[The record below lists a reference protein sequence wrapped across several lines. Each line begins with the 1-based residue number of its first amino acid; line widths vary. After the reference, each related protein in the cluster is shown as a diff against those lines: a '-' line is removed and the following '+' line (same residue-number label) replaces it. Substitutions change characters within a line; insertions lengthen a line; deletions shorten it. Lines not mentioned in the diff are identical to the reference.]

1 MNVIILEGKGPTDGS
16 NSINVSFFKG
26 KVDVLDRSNHRGL
39 KLIDHVLKVIER
51 VIETSYVTQLT
62 LMKCRLA
69 FAPVQIQQNP
79 IFLLGQLQKQYLAK
93 HRKLYMAFVDLEKVF
108 DRVPRK
114 VLW

>member
-1 MNVIILEGKGPTDGS
+1 M
-16 NSINVSFFKG
+16 
-26 KVDVLDRSNHRGL
+26 LDRSNHHGL

-51 VIETSYVTQLT
+51 VIETYVTQLT

-69 FAPVQIQQNP
+69 FAPVQIQQNA
-79 IFLLGQLQKQYLAK
+79 IFILRQLQKQYLAK